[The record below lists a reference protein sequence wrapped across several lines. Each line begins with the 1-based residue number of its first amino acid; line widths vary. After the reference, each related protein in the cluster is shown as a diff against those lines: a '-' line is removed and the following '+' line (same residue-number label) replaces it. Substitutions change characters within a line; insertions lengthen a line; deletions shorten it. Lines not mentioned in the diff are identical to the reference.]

1 MYLLIHT
8 HGHIEVSHYAFRSF
22 ENTAEG
28 IGMVLWNLQSED
40 LACCCSAINSLSETH
55 GWVFFSMA
63 GDTHSPSHP
72 TFVSPVAEEFRPS
85 VLYLSFPCI

>member
-40 LACCCSAINSLSETH
+40 LVTQHLI
-55 GWVFFSMA
+55 
-63 GDTHSPSHP
+63 
-72 TFVSPVAEEFRPS
+72 
-85 VLYLSFPCI
+85 LYLLGSFFYV

>member
-40 LACCCSAINSLSETH
+40 LASGGGCHLGNMLTLDWQNDRLKLSLITNS
-55 GWVFFSMA
+55 
-63 GDTHSPSHP
+63 
-72 TFVSPVAEEFRPS
+72 
-85 VLYLSFPCI
+85 

>member
-40 LACCCSAINSLSETH
+40 LGILSVDVDSTKF
-55 GWVFFSMA
+55 G
-63 GDTHSPSHP
+63 
-72 TFVSPVAEEFRPS
+72 
-85 VLYLSFPCI
+85 I